1 MADFLINGQKF
12 DEVILLKDQDAS
24 LDNIN
29 YFLKE
34 YLPARGTMFD
44 KKARLLIAYSGH
56 GRFGTQNGNS
66 DKAPAF
72 VLSNA
77 TDIDGSKG
85 MYEIPALNAQLNIL
99 AKRYFHVLT
108 LVNACFGSGL
118 YGMTI
123 GAGNSN
129 SYSNPGAYAI
139 AAGDDKT
146 EVYSLDAKRGS
157 VFLIQLSKG

>member
-1 MADFLINGQKF
+1 M
-12 DEVILLKDQDAS
+12 
-24 LDNIN
+24 
-29 YFLKE
+29 
-34 YLPARGTMFD
+34 
-44 KKARLLIAYSGH
+44 
-56 GRFGTQNGNS
+56 
-66 DKAPAF
+66 
-72 VLSNA
+72 SNA